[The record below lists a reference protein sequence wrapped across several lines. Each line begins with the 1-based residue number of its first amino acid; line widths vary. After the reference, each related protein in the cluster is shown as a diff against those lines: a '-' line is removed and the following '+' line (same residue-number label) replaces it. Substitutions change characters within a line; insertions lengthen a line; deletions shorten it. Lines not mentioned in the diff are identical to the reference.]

1 MGWSQRLRA
10 DADSI
15 WREIVAHPFLT
26 ELGAGTLAPER
37 FRFFMAQ
44 DYPYLKEFARVLALA
59 VARGGRLAEMSF
71 FAELLHGTLNV
82 EMALH
87 RSYCAE
93 FGLTEA
99 ELESTRLAPS
109 AHAYTRHLLSVGA
122 LGTEAEIMA
131 SLVPCMV
138 TYPEIGK
145 RLAVSPPKN
154 APLYVRWIDTYAS
167 DAFQEIARRV
177 EEAFDRLEP
186 LAGPEEAVRCH
197 DHYMKS
203 FRYEWMFWE
212 MAYRMESWPPQ
223 GSRR

>member
-99 ELESTRLAPS
+99 E
-109 AHAYTRHLLSVGA
+109 
-122 LGTEAEIMA
+122 IMA

-212 MAYRMESWPPQ
+212 MAYRMEPWLPQ